1 MKKLLFPLCLLA
13 LLFVSCKEDPTIVG
27 KWEVTESTEM
37 STDQFT
43 IVYEFFENKD
53 MNCYMGDS
61 LVDEDMAWAMR
72 GDTLLMYNKYPDE
85 YSGMPGV
92 MLVEK
97 LTREEMQ
104 WYALIP
110 GVRVWLKRI

>member
-1 MKKLLFPLCLLA
+1 MKRLLFPLCLLA
-13 LLFVSCKEDPTIVG
+13 LLFVSCKDAPSIVG
-27 KWEVTESTEM
+27 KWQVTKTSEY
-37 STDQFT
+37 STDLYT
-43 IVYEFFENKD
+43 LVYEFFENKD

-61 LVDEDMAWAMR
+61 LVGEDMAWIMHS
-72 GDTLLMYNKYPDE
+72 DTLLMYNKYPDE

-97 LTREEMQ
+97 LTGEEMQ